1 MNGLTTTFRGKR
13 LLRKCFKEECVMGMT
28 VSGSGMTGSTMAMP
42 GTTAAGKTKSSGRN
56 SRTKK
61 TGLSGPTQNKT
72 KKKLKYNHREISGQ
86 LAQAKKAQSAA
97 TVMVRAKT
105 RLASLLRCVGSGQY
119 DYNELNNAI
128 AHARRMVRCAQLK
141 VKNLKEEEM
150 EAKGHQKKN
159 NGKKAQKEG
168 EIKRRVAQKERE
180 LEQKLAMEHLQEVM
194 REKTARQRMM
204 NKRRMHRRE
213 EQGKIN
219 EADMKYIKGLMEKN
233 NDSDRKDS
241 PDMSGVWIDL
251 SAAAAAQSEAAL
263 LKQQIE
269 QEVRAEVEAEMS
281 MDCGSVPETAGGMNM
296 GTPDMP
302 TSEAAS
308 AEAAVSVDIC
318 L

>member
-1 MNGLTTTFRGKR
+1 
-13 LLRKCFKEECVMGMT
+13 MGIT
-28 VSGSGMTGSTMAMP
+28 VSGSGMAGSAMAMP
-42 GTTAAGKTKSSGRN
+42 GSLAAGKTKETEKSGI
-56 SRTKK
+56 RTKK
-61 TGLSGPTQNKT
+61 TGFSSPTQNKS

-86 LAQAKKAQSAA
+86 LVQAKKAQSAA

-105 RLASLLRCVGSGQY
+105 KLASLLRCVGSGQY

-128 AHARRMVRCAQLK
+128 AHARRMVRCAQMK

-159 NGKKAQKEG
+159 NGKKAKKEG

-180 LEQKLAMEHLQEVM
+180 LENKLALEHLQEVM

-204 NKRRMHRRE
+204 EKRRMHRRE

-219 EADMKYIKGLMEKN
+219 EADMKYIKGLVEKDN
-233 NDSDRKDS
+233 NPGQKYS
-241 PDMSGVWIDL
+241 PDISGVLMEL

-269 QEVRAEVEAEMS
+269 QEIRAEVETEMS
-281 MDCGSVPETAGGMNM
+281 MDTGGISGMSGGMDTGSPEM
-296 GTPDMP
+296 AAP
-302 TSEAAS
+302 EAVS
-308 AEAAVSVDIC
+308 AEAIVSVDVS